1 MNSILSKCRLSGH
14 QTGSRVICGN
24 TTSDYDFVMTLG
36 TFNNFFTEE
45 EKKIFTEGCKISS
58 SGVRARLT
66 KHPGFKAVFEGDVID
81 IIIVSNK
88 YELEDWVKATEICS
102 IIHRCAYSLENK
114 VKRVNMFET
123 ILGFLRNNP

>member
-1 MNSILSKCRLSGH
+1 MKTELITTWKVKDIL
-14 QTGSRVICGN
+14 
-24 TTSDYDFVMTLG
+24 
-36 TFNNFFTEE
+36 
-45 EKKIFTEGCKISS
+45 EG
-58 SGVRARLT
+58 
-66 KHPGFKAVFEGDVID
+66 FQY
-81 IIIVSNK
+81 NK